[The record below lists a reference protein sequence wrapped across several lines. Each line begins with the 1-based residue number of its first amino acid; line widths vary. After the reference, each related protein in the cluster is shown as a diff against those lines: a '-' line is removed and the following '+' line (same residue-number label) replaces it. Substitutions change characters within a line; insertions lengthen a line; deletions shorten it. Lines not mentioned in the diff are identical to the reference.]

1 LNNSSFVEETS
12 VWGVEANHWHGVG
25 NRIGPALGPPD
36 FDFYSSTADGSFL
49 LLENAAFQQYFV
61 DMQSLNADDTIFDP
75 PSICPQ

>member
-1 LNNSSFVEETS
+1 
-12 VWGVEANHWHGVG
+12 
-25 NRIGPALGPPD
+25 
-36 FDFYSSTADGSFL
+36 L